1 MLHKA
6 IDIMSLDSIVCILW
20 MTVSKAVGVIVGCEC
35 GCYDIYVSMMQIQE
49 DARNS

>member
-20 MTVSKAVGVIVGCEC
+20 MTVSKAVGVIVGVNAAVMIFT
-35 GCYDIYVSMMQIQE
+35 YP
-49 DARNS
+49 